1 VVRCGARRDL
11 RVAEDQL
18 GEKLLGSL
26 MVLEAGESQ
35 SCVMAGGLLSDMGA
49 SVLMLEPQEGV
60 ALRTNPAFHV
70 WARGKQSVTSTR
82 REEQLREL
90 AGAHDVLIVDDGIW
104 HQAGKPRAARVTAV
118 IGSSVPGTVE
128 PVLPS
133 VAPSIADCFSGFAGT
148 QQGMRPGPFFMAEP
162 VSPFGTAV
170 LTSTGILA
178 SLCANGSDE
187 SETVHVSHLAGAL
200 GMMMFS
206 AVSRQEP
213 GETLAD
219 FLDGDPKRLTFPL
232 LRFFR
237 AADEWIVV
245 GAVSG
250 GGWVNL
256 CLALDRVD
264 LLSDPRYEGAPFNIP
279 DAADRIAL
287 VDTVQEI
294 IGKRPA
300 AEWLQHFREAGVIT
314 GPVLL
319 PPLGLQTDQVKS
331 IGMCHEVVDP
341 ALGLLREP
349 GVPIAVVGAKR
360 DHPRPAPALGAHD
373 AESLARLRNRAL
385 PEQKA
390 TERSNPPLSSLR
402 VLDFASVAAAPGIS
416 RLLAGMGAEVIKIEP
431 PGGDH
436 IRAVAFTFISVNAGK
451 RSVTTKLA
459 ADRPVPEL
467 EDLVKHTDVVIHNF
481 RRSAAVKMGLTSER
495 FAALNPNLIEIMVS
509 GYGHEG
515 PDADMPSIDPV
526 FEALSGGAL
535 VQGGG
540 HEPFGYTGG
549 PNDNGTSLL
558 GALATMAALY
568 RRRHDP
574 GNQHI
579 GVSLLS
585 TALYRHAEILV
596 EPLSDWRQVT
606 LGTDPLGPSPTHRL
620 YRASDGWVLLAVITP
635 EEWSR
640 LRDLDPRLPEFFP
653 RHRSSAWGESVTQ
666 VLEETIASRSV
677 DELLDW
683 CAVNAVPAV
692 RAHAL
697 DECLLA
703 LRDAGSSLVRESD
716 HPEFGRLISLH
727 ELIGFDAPGWQLLSN
742 APVLGDTPLAAAQ
755 WSPAGRGE

>member
-1 VVRCGARRDL
+1 M
-11 RVAEDQL
+11 AENQL

-26 MVLEAGESQ
+26 TVLEAGESQ
-35 SCVMAGGLLSDMGA
+35 ACVMAGGLLSDMGA
-49 SVLMLEPQEGV
+49 SVLMLEPLRGV

-70 WARGKQSVTSTR
+70 WARGKQSVASSRQTD
-82 REEQLREL
+82 QLREL
-90 AGAHDVLIVDDGIW
+90 AGAHDVLIVDDAMW
-104 HQAGKPRAARVTAV
+104 RQAGEPQAARATAV

-128 PVLPS
+128 AVLPY
-133 VAPSIADCFSGFAGT
+133 VVPSFADCFSGFAGT
-148 QQGMRPGPFFMAEP
+148 QQGTRPGPFFMAEP
-162 VSPFGTAV
+162 ASPFGTAV

-178 SLCANGSDE
+178 SLCANGPDE
-187 SETVHVSHLAGAL
+187 SETIHVSHLAGAL
-200 GMMMFS
+200 AMMMFS
-206 AVSRQEP
+206 AVARQVP
-213 GETLAD
+213 GESLAD

-279 DAADRIAL
+279 NAADRIAL

-300 AEWLQHFREAGVIT
+300 KEWLQHFRETGVIT

-331 IGMCHEVVDP
+331 IGMCREVVDP
-341 ALGLLREP
+341 ALGVLREP
-349 GVPIAVVGAKR
+349 GLPIAVVGAKQGL
-360 DHPRPAPALGAHD
+360 PQPAPAIGAHD
-373 AESLARLRNRAL
+373 AGSLAKLTRRAVA
-385 PEQKA
+385 EQKA
-390 TERSNPPLSSLR
+390 PQRSNPPLAGLR

-436 IRAVAFTFISVNAGK
+436 IRAVAFTFLAVNAGK
-451 RSVTTKLA
+451 RSVTMKLA

-467 EDLVKHTDVVIHNF
+467 EELVKHADVVIHNF
-481 RRSAAVKMGLTSER
+481 RRSAAIKMGLTSER

-558 GALATMAALY
+558 GALAAMAALY

-579 GVSLLS
+579 GVSLLA
-585 TALYRHAEILV
+585 TALYRHAQILV
-596 EPLSDWRQVT
+596 EPLSNWSQVT
-606 LGTDPLGPSPTHRL
+606 LGPDPVGPSPTHRL
-620 YRASDGWVLLAVITP
+620 YKARDDWMLLAVTTSD
-635 EEWSR
+635 EWSS
-640 LRDLDPRLPEFFP
+640 LRDLDPRLPESFP
-653 RHRSSAWGESVTQ
+653 QDRSSAWDESVTQ
-666 VLEETIASRSV
+666 VLEEAIANRTV
-677 DELLDW
+677 DELLEW
-683 CAVNAVPAV
+683 CAVHAVPAV
-692 RAHAL
+692 RAHDL

-703 LRDAGSSLVRESD
+703 LRDAGDSLVRESD

-727 ELIGFDAPGWQLLSN
+727 ELIGFGAPGWRLLSN
-742 APVLGDTPLAAAQ
+742 APSLGDTALVAAE
-755 WSPAGRGE
+755 WSPGRGEWGAGLSLT